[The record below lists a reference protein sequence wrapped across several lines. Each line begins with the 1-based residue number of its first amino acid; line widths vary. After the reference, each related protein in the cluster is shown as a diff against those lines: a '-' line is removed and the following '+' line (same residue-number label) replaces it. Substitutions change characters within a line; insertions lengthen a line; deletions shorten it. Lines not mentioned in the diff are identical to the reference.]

1 MNFLFSLMGPYL
13 LLIVEKFLPY
23 PYIVEELYKFF
34 LAKSAD
40 STKTAIILGLLFS
53 ISESIFYLFNLTYF
67 QNPNL
72 FVLRLL
78 LVTPM
83 HITTILIMQYFSKKE
98 NLWPLGLIFGIIIH
112 YLFNL
117 LGANGI

>member
-1 MNFLFSLMGPYL
+1 MNFLFSLMGPYF

-72 FVLRLL
+72 FLSRFL

-83 HITTILIMQYFSKKE
+83 HITTILVMQYFTKRGR
-98 NLWPLGLIFGIIIH
+98 LWPFGLASGILIH

-117 LGANGI
+117 MGAGL